1 MKKII
6 KLLILFCFSAIIMSG
21 CSANHAQ
28 TQPLTRVVTQVDISC
43 RKENMLIQRH
53 YTDSQ
58 KMEYVLLYLR
68 LLKPFG
74 KPDTDPD
81 ALEKDIYEITVSLSD
96 GSRRIYRQKA
106 HKYFSWDSR
115 PWQMINPAQ
124 ASGLYALMEH
134 LPSDTVMARLCL

>member
-1 MKKII
+1 MKKAF
-6 KLLILFCFSAIIMSG
+6 KLFVLFCFSAVIMSG
-21 CSANHAQ
+21 CGIDN
-28 TQPLTRVVTQVDISC
+28 TQPKPLTRVVTQVDISC
-43 RKENMLIQRH
+43 KKENMLIQRH

-81 ALEKDIYEITVSLSD
+81 QLDKDVYEITVSLSD
-96 GSRRIYRQKA
+96 GTKRIYRQKA

-115 PWQMINPAQ
+115 PWQQISPAK
-124 ASGLYALMEH
+124 ASGLYALMQH
-134 LPSDTVMARLCL
+134 LPSDTVMAYL

>member
-1 MKKII
+1 
-6 KLLILFCFSAIIMSG
+6 
-21 CSANHAQ
+21 
-28 TQPLTRVVTQVDISC
+28 
-43 RKENMLIQRH
+43 MLIQRH

-81 ALEKDIYEITVSLSD
+81 QLDKDVYQITVHLSD
-96 GSRRIYRQKA
+96 GDRRIYRQKA

-115 PWQMINPAQ
+115 PWQKIDPAQ

-134 LPSDTVMARLCL
+134 LPSDTVMAQI